1 MNLHRRIL
9 LRLFT
14 RPFLVLALSVVLLV
28 VLKPLS
34 EALSG
39 GPYDAW
45 ARSVLSW
52 GIIVML
58 AGYAVGGVWMM
69 AAMWRFLGWARGD
82 ANGDCPHC
90 KSHLKSTANGARRCP
105 LCGYTQGKYNRK

>member
-1 MNLHRRIL
+1 MNLHRHII

-14 RPFLVLALSVVLLV
+14 RPFLVLALSVLLLV

-45 ARSVLSW
+45 AGPVLSW

-58 AGYAVGGVWMM
+58 AGYVVGGVWMM
-69 AAMWRFLGWARGD
+69 VAMWRFLGWARGD
-82 ANGDCPHC
+82 ADGDCPRC
-90 KSHLKSTANGARRCP
+90 KGELKSVANGARHCP